1 MSIKTIQRDHKTV
14 DDRLKACRQFF
25 HLHGTAAVNVST
37 LLGGDRA
44 CRKCL
49 RLISEIG
56 DAQILSRSHRLSLV
70 GLHKLFT
77 QYDAADYDSEDSWY
91 VDIQPD
97 DPRVVEIC
105 LLADR
110 LLNLLVAIA
119 DDDEISAFIAQE
131 ALTHAVA

>member
-1 MSIKTIQRDHKTV
+1 MNIQTIQRDHKTM

-25 HLHGTAAVNVST
+25 HQHGTAAVNVST
-37 LLGGDRA
+37 LLGGDRE

-56 DAQILSRSHRLSLV
+56 DAQMLTRSHRLSLV

-77 QYDAADYDSEDSWY
+77 QYDAADFGSEDFWY

-97 DPRVVEIC
+97 DPRVIEIC
-105 LLADR
+105 LLADQ

-119 DDDEISAFIAQE
+119 DDDEISTFIAQE
-131 ALTHAVA
+131 AATHAVA

>member
-1 MSIKTIQRDHKTV
+1 MNIQTIQPVHKSM

-25 HLHGTAAVNVST
+25 HQHGTAAINVSA

-56 DAQILSRSHRLSLV
+56 EAQLLTRSHRLSLV
-70 GLHKLFT
+70 GLHKLLT
-77 QYDAADYDSEDSWY
+77 QYDAADFDSEDFWY

-105 LLADR
+105 LLADQ
-110 LLNLLVAIA
+110 LLSLLVAIA
-119 DDDEISAFIAQE
+119 NDDEIATCIAQE
-131 ALTHAVA
+131 ALTYAVA

>member
-1 MSIKTIQRDHKTV
+1 MSIQTIHRDQTTM
-14 DDRLKACRQFF
+14 DDRLRACRQFF
-25 HLHGTAAVNVST
+25 HEHGTATVNVST

-56 DAQILSRSHRLSLV
+56 DAQMLTRSHRLSLI

-77 QYDAADYDSEDSWY
+77 QYDAADFDSEDFWC

-105 LLADR
+105 LLADQ

-119 DDDEISAFIAQE
+119 DDDEISTFIAQE